1 MTKPKGYS
9 GHSDCTKRKLTARQ
23 RATLRK
29 RGQVTIKVV
38 GFPKIVRRANVRN
51 GAIEWYRR
59 SDRHGE
65 PAIRDYARDRKSCTA
80 IYRPS
85 KAKGRAYEG
94 DRGKCT

>member
-65 PAIRDYARDRKSCTA
+65 PAIRDYARDSKMTA
-80 IYRPS
+80 RNRPS
-85 KAKGRAYEG
+85 KPKGRMYEG
-94 DRGKCT
+94 DRGRRT